1 MRMGEKIR
9 ILREQIGIT
18 QKQLAQAIGVD
29 ASAVSLWES
38 GKTQPTVANLVRIA
52 EVLNCRPGDLFTV

>member
-1 MRMGEKIR
+1 MGEKIR

-18 QKQLAQAIGVD
+18 QKQLAQALGVD

-38 GKTQPTVANLVRIA
+38 GKTQPAVANLVRIA
-52 EVLNCRPGDLFTV
+52 EVLNCKPGDLFTV

>member
-1 MRMGEKIR
+1 MGEKIR

-29 ASAVSLWES
+29 ASAVSFWES

-52 EVLNCRPGDLFTV
+52 EVLKCKPGDLFTV

>member
-1 MRMGEKIR
+1 MGEKIR

-18 QKQLAQAIGVD
+18 QKQLAQALGVD

-52 EVLNCRPGDLFTV
+52 EVLNCKPGDLFTV